1 MGIDLKITDQI
12 QDYINTQGL
21 KLHPVQSEIIEYNK
35 KLGNDTRMQI
45 SINQA
50 NFLYLLIKVS
60 GILKILE
67 IGTFTG
73 FSSLSMALA
82 LPEDGLIIT
91 LDKNKQTN
99 EIAKNF
105 FLKAKQ
111 DKKIKTIVK
120 PAEESLEELKNQ
132 LFDLIF
138 IDADKLNYKK
148 YYDKS
153 LELLKK
159 SGLIV
164 IDNVLWHGEIVD
176 EKINDK
182 FTISLREFNQYI
194 ANDKRV
200 EKVIIPLGDGM
211 TVCRK
216 L

>member
-12 QDYINTQGL
+12 QDLYKHSRIKTSS
-21 KLHPVQSEIIEYNK
+21 VQSEIIEYNK

-99 EIAKNF
+99 EIAKIF
-105 FLKAKQ
+105 F
-111 DKKIKTIVK
+111 
-120 PAEESLEELKNQ
+120 
-132 LFDLIF
+132 
-138 IDADKLNYKK
+138 
-148 YYDKS
+148 
-153 LELLKK
+153 
-159 SGLIV
+159 
-164 IDNVLWHGEIVD
+164 
-176 EKINDK
+176 
-182 FTISLREFNQYI
+182 
-194 ANDKRV
+194 
-200 EKVIIPLGDGM
+200 
-211 TVCRK
+211 
-216 L
+216 

>member
-21 KLHPVQSEIIEYNK
+21 RLHPVQVEIIEYNK

-50 NFLYLLIKVS
+50 NFLYLLIKIS
-60 GILKILE
+60 GIVKILE

-111 DKKIKTIVK
+111 NKKIKT
-120 PAEESLEELKNQ
+120 
-132 LFDLIF
+132 
-138 IDADKLNYKK
+138 
-148 YYDKS
+148 
-153 LELLKK
+153 
-159 SGLIV
+159 
-164 IDNVLWHGEIVD
+164 
-176 EKINDK
+176 
-182 FTISLREFNQYI
+182 
-194 ANDKRV
+194 
-200 EKVIIPLGDGM
+200 
-211 TVCRK
+211 
-216 L
+216 